1 MREKRQPGAIG
12 NPTPEVRQRDLDWNG
27 RALA

>member
-1 MREKRQPGAIG
+1 MRQKRQPGAIS
-12 NPTPEVRQRDLDWNG
+12 NPTPEVCHGDLDWNG